1 MVSAVKLTK
10 DEAQK
15 ALTQAMR
22 QRREHDRIR
31 ALAKQPKDV
40 EKLHAIREQLQRQ
53 EKERLEIL
61 RRLKKGEP
69 IE

>member
-1 MVSAVKLTK
+1 MKLTK

-31 ALAKQPKDV
+31 ALAKQPKDI
-40 EKLHAIREQLQRQ
+40 EKLIREQLQRQ